1 LKIDIPSTRPKRII
15 RMNTPASPRRALVVV
30 DVQNEYDSGNLRI
43 EYPPVADSLRHIG
56 QAMDAAR
63 AAGIPVIVVQQMAP
77 ADSPLFAVGSH
88 GWELHE
94 VVASRPRD
102 HHVRKDLPS
111 AFAGTDLA
119 DWLRQHDIDTLAVA
133 GYMTHNCD
141 DTTVKHAFDAG
152 LRVEFLLDAA
162 GSVPYANRAGSATA
176 EEIHRVFA
184 VVQQSRFAAVL
195 TTAEWIDC
203 VAHGTVPE
211 RDTIHASHQRALARQ
226 GAARAA

>member
-1 LKIDIPSTRPKRII
+1 
-15 RMNTPASPRRALVVV
+15 MNNPLPRRALVVI

-56 QAMDAAR
+56 EAMDAAR

-77 ADSPLFAVGSH
+77 ADAPLFAVGSH

-102 HHVRKDLPS
+102 HYVSKTLPS

-119 DWLRQHDIDTLAVA
+119 GWLRRHDVDTLAVV
-133 GYMTHNCD
+133 GYITHNCD

-152 LRVEFLLDAA
+152 LQVEFLLDAA

-203 VAHGTVPE
+203 VTSGKVPE
-211 RDTIHASHQRALARQ
+211 RDTIPASHQRALARQ
-226 GAARAA
+226 TAAQAA